1 MCTVLT
7 VLAGWLLVSC
17 AAGAVWARIGVVLR
31 RRRAGPGRPPRPRP

>member
-31 RRRAGPGRPPRPRP
+31 RRAGPDRPPRPRP